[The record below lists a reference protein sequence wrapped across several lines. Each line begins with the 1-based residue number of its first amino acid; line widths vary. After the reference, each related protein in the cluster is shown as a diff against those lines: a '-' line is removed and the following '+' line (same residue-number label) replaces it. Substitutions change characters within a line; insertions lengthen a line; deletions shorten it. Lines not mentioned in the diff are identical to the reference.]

1 MQAVAN
7 QAPLQTALR
16 KAQWR
21 ILPLLAIGY
30 LAAFMDRANIS
41 FAAEP
46 MNRQLHFSPAVY
58 GLGAGLFF
66 ISYSLCEIP
75 SNGMLLRFG
84 ARRWLARILLTW
96 GLLAGAMMF
105 VRTAHVFYGLRLLLG
120 CAEAGYFPGVIYY
133 LTLWF
138 PTGQRARAISW
149 FYVSLP
155 LSSVLMGSVAGSLLH
170 LDGRLGL
177 RGWQWLFLVEALP
190 ALLIGAWIWIS
201 LPDNPAS
208 ARWLG
213 EDERAAM
220 EMELAK
226 DGAAVGHG
234 GRANLM
240 QVLREPRVWVLAL
253 FNLCMIGTAY
263 AVVFFLPEMVG
274 GLTQWTP
281 QRVGFLIAGAG
292 VLAAAAMIGN
302 AAHSDRR
309 RERRWHVAA
318 PMLMVGALALV
329 AGLDMRGTVAAVA
342 LLLITVP
349 YMAMQGPMLVIAS
362 RLCSGKNAALAIATF
377 NTVGMFGGFAGSY
390 WMGRMR
396 ELTGGYAVGVGSLC
410 VPCALAAGCV
420 VWVTRG
426 RVEYATDV
434 DEMTMN
440 AEPEMAE

>member
-1 MQAVAN
+1 MEAVAER
-7 QAPLQTALR
+7 APLQAALR

-21 ILPLLAIGY
+21 ILPLLAFGY
-30 LAAFMDRANIS
+30 LVAFMDRANIS
-41 FAAEP
+41 FAAES
-46 MNRQLHFSPAVY
+46 MNRELHFSAAVY

-66 ISYSLCEIP
+66 ISYAACEIP

-133 LTLWF
+133 LSLWF
-138 PTGQRARAISW
+138 PAGQRARAISW

-155 LSSVLMGSVAGSLLH
+155 LSSVLMGSVAGSLLK
-170 LDGRLGL
+170 LDGRVGL

-190 ALLIGAWIWIS
+190 ALLLSAWIWIS
-201 LPDNPAS
+201 LPDSPKS
-208 ARWLG
+208 ARWLD
-213 EDERAAM
+213 ENERAAM
-220 EMELAK
+220 EMELAE
-226 DGAAVGHG
+226 DGVTVGHG
-234 GRANLM
+234 SRADLM
-240 QVLREPRVWVLAL
+240 QVLREPRVWVLGL
-253 FNLCMIGTAY
+253 FNLCMLGTAY
-263 AVVFFLPEMVG
+263 AVVFFLPEMVR
-274 GLTQWTP
+274 GLTQWTA
-281 QRVGFLIAGAG
+281 QRVGFLIAASN
-292 VLAAAAMIGN
+292 VAAAAAMILN

-309 RERRWHVAA
+309 RERRWHVAV
-318 PMLMVGALALV
+318 PMLAVGALVLV
-329 AGLDMRGTVAAVA
+329 AGLDMRGMVAAAA

-377 NTVGMFGGFAGSY
+377 NTVGMFGGFVGSY
-390 WMGRMR
+390 WMGWMR
-396 ELTGGYAVGVGSLC
+396 DLTGGYATGVGLLC

-426 RVEYATDV
+426 RA
-434 DEMTMN
+434 
-440 AEPEMAE
+440 AG